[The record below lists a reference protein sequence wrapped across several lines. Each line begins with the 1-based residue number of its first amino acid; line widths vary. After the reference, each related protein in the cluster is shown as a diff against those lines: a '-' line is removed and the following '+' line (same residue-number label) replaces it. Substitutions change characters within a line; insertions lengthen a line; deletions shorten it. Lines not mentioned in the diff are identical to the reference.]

1 MRPDI
6 KLRREKHREYVQSK
20 KDVPCADCGCS
31 YPRPVMEF
39 HHLDP
44 EVKDD
49 NFNVGRMK
57 TWSLKRID
65 EELSTCVVLCAN
77 CHRMRH
83 IDDK

>member
-1 MRPDI
+1 
-6 KLRREKHREYVQSK
+6 
-20 KDVPCADCGCS
+20 
-31 YPRPVMEF
+31 MEF

-83 IDDK
+83 VDDK